1 MRKTFIQTVSQLA
14 SNNNKIQVLLGDI
27 SVFAFKKNNQLPP
40 NIYNMGILEQSMVAF
55 GAGLSAE
62 GYFPIVHTISPFIIE
77 RAFEQIKVNFC
88 LNNLPGI
95 LITVGGVCDY
105 YSLGRTHHCPNDM
118 SIISTLPNIE
128 FACPKNEESLIKMGL
143 STQLVEKLLPYINMS
158 GSNAKEYL
166 KENPLELSAE
176 EQTLIN
182 SRSKASYTADIINQ
196 YESKTGFVFADLS
209 AKQQTVIASIGYQY
223 GNFDRTPKFLKHLKN
238 NDWNGV
244 SNELLNFKDDF
255 PTRRQTEER
264 YLNN

>member
-62 GYFPIVHTISPFIIE
+62 GYFPIIHTISPFIIE

-88 LNNLPGI
+88 LNDLPGI

-128 FACPKNEESLIKMGL
+128 FACPKNEESLIKIIKDAVSKKRL
-143 STQLVEKLLPYINMS
+143 IYIR
-158 GSNAKEYL
+158 L
-166 KENPLELSAE
+166 TENFLNLELNKKNS
-176 EQTLIN
+176 IN
-182 SRSKASYTADIINQ
+182 RKPVCHLYCGEYIRDKLENKNVDRIYIDSSLELKKYKWNYKEIH
-196 YESKTGFVFADLS
+196 VFEP
-209 AKQQTVIASIGYQY
+209 SIGASFS
-223 GNFDRTPKFLKHLKN
+223 NRLRKFFNGKIISNHLNLDGTKLAKN
-238 NDWNGV
+238 SFV
-244 SNELLNFKDDF
+244 K
-255 PTRRQTEER
+255 TRRAYE
-264 YLNN
+264 YKN